1 VCMLAIDAAL
11 HKGAQLTALLFAMV
25 AVRQAMAELRKQ
37 RRGLADDS
45 RTLHGCLACLM
56 LSGEHKLCDLLYMD
70 AEQP

>member
-1 VCMLAIDAAL
+1 MLAIDAAL

-45 RTLHGCLACLM
+45 RTLHGCLAC
-56 LSGEHKLCDLLYMD
+56 
-70 AEQP
+70 